1 MIVLKT
7 GGTGRKGCGV
17 GRKGKME
24 DKRKS
29 SIKRGLLVKGQFWQ
43 SHGRKLR
50 RFAPERKPLYL
61 SGYSSFYQAKWVLWI
76 PSPNCVF

>member
-29 SIKRGLLVKGQFWQ
+29 SIKRRLLVMLVTHGQDPDSNSWQ
-43 SHGRKLR
+43 
-50 RFAPERKPLYL
+50 
-61 SGYSSFYQAKWVLWI
+61 
-76 PSPNCVF
+76 